1 MKRILIL
8 ITIIGFTTGCYYD
21 KAQNLYPSTGNDS
34 CVLTNVTYSAVVQP
48 IIAQNCAIGGCH
60 DATSSNG
67 FFLYDYAHV
76 KTQATNGQLM
86 GTITH
91 ASNYPAMPLSGSLTT
106 CQILQITAW
115 VNAGAQNN

>member
-8 ITIIGFTTGCYYD
+8 IAIICIISGCYYD

-67 FFLYDYAHV
+67 FFLYDYALV
-76 KTQATNGQLM
+76 QAQATNGQLV

-91 ASNYPAMPLSGSLTT
+91 ANNYPTMPLSGSLTT
-106 CQILQITAW
+106 CQIKQITAW
-115 VNAGAQNN
+115 VNAGALNN